1 MDCDVCGQKIR
12 GAPKFVRIDG
22 ASMRV
27 CMKCAKLGNEIQKPK
42 ERTEGR
48 KIGPQRPGAAPRHHP
63 RDVFDFMEGEGE
75 IVDDF
80 AARIRDARMQKGWEQ
95 KELALKIKEREI
107 LVKKIEKG
115 DLIPEDDVRK
125 KIEAVLGIK
134 LTDDTVD
141 AMRESRGG
149 RLTTTLGDVI
159 KIKRGGK

>member
-1 MDCDVCGQKIR
+1 
-12 GAPKFVRIDG
+12 
-22 ASMRV
+22 
-27 CMKCAKLGNEIQKPK
+27 MKCAKLGNEIQKPK